1 VADPE
6 VPAPPENVPDAPG
19 VYLFRNAR
27 ERIVYVGKAR
37 SLRKR
42 VSSYFHKTIEDTKT
56 RALLSEYRSLET
68 IVTRTELEALLLENS
83 LIKKHHPRYNVC
95 LRDDKTYPCVK
106 ITTGE
111 EWPRALVT
119 RRVLDD
125 GHAYFGPFWGGLV
138 RRTMKMITRHF
149 QIRTCSI
156 EIDGRLPRPCLYYDL
171 HACLGPCVSGL
182 TTKEAYDE
190 AVRDVILFLQG
201 KNAELSKS
209 LQAKM
214 ETAAG
219 EENFEMAAAYRD
231 ALRTVEEIA
240 DRQVVQRLSGEDADT
255 WGIHEDGG
263 DAAVQ
268 VLVVRGGT
276 ILDRREMFF
285 EKVDGTPPEELLS
298 AVIAQFYGQT
308 TFLPDEVQVP
318 FDLADRELLEQFL
331 SEKKGTRVGLRR
343 PQRGGAKDRLEMAMV
358 NARSR
363 HEARFRRSRTAEEDA
378 VARLSKL
385 LGLPEPARRIEGFD
399 ISHIQGTH
407 SYASMVVFE
416 DGRPKK
422 SDYRLFR
429 IQSQD
434 LLAPDDFASMA
445 EAVSRRYSR
454 LLSEGGRLPDLVLVD
469 GGRGQLSA
477 AITALD
483 RVGVELPVVGLAK
496 QEEEIFVPG
505 RPEPI
510 RLARHE
516 SALRLV
522 QRVRDEAHRFAIGR
536 HRKTRTAVA
545 LTTILR
551 AVPGVGPVKAKKLL
565 RKFGSVGRVKEAP
578 REEIASVVGARAAEN
593 VISHLRDE

>member
-1 VADPE
+1 
-6 VPAPPENVPDAPG
+6 
-19 VYLFRNAR
+19 
-27 ERIVYVGKAR
+27 
-37 SLRKR
+37 
-42 VSSYFHKTIEDTKT
+42 
-56 RALLSEYRSLET
+56 
-68 IVTRTELEALLLENS
+68 
-83 LIKKHHPRYNVC
+83 
-95 LRDDKTYPCVK
+95 
-106 ITTGE
+106 
-111 EWPRALVT
+111 
-119 RRVLDD
+119 
-125 GHAYFGPFWGGLV
+125 
-138 RRTMKMITRHF
+138 MKMITRHF

-201 KNAELSKS
+201 KNTELSRS
-209 LQAKM
+209 LGRKM
-214 ETAAG
+214 DEAA
-219 EENFEMAAAYRD
+219 ESENFEMAAAYRD

-240 DRQVVQRLSGEDADT
+240 ERQVVQRLSGEDADT

-263 DAAVQ
+263 DAAIQ

-276 ILDRREMFF
+276 ILDRRELFF
-285 EKVDGTPPEELLS
+285 EKVEGTAPEELLS
-298 AVIAQFYGQT
+298 TVVAQFYGQT

-318 FDLADRELLEQFL
+318 FDLPDRELLEEFL
-331 SEKKGTRVGLRR
+331 TSKKGSRVVVRR
-343 PQRGGAKDRLEMAMV
+343 PQRGPAKDRLEMATM
-358 NARSR
+358 NAKAR
-363 HEARFRRSRTAEEDA
+363 HQVRFRRSKTAEEDA

-385 LGLPEPARRIEGFD
+385 LELPEPAHRIEGFD
-399 ISHIQGTH
+399 VSHTQGTE

-422 SDYRLFR
+422 ADYRLFR
-429 IQSQD
+429 IHAQD

-445 EAVSRRYSR
+445 EAVTRRYSR
-454 LLSEGGRLPDLVLVD
+454 VAAEGGALPDLVLVD

-483 RVGVELPVVGLAK
+483 RVGVEVPVVGLAK
-496 QEEEIFVPG
+496 KEEEIYVPG

-536 HRKTRTAVA
+536 HRRTRNAVA
-545 LTTILR
+545 LTTTLR
-551 AVPGVGPVKAKKLL
+551 SVPGVGPVRAKKLL
-565 RKFGSVGRVKEAP
+565 RKFGSVGRVREAP
-578 REEIASVVGARAAEN
+578 REEIESVVGPRAAES
-593 VISHLRDE
+593 VIEHLRRQ